1 MHSVGDGCCCFLHQ
15 HVLILSF
22 TVYTREA
29 TFTICV
35 GFLEGV
41 TFLFFQHCHLMQVR
55 VEFKRGM
62 IEVCRKHLVLGCPAM
77 ELPLCTVVFQATMTT
92 S

>member
-15 HVLILSF
+15 HVLIVSF

-35 GFLEGV
+35 GFLERV
-41 TFLFFQHCHLMQVR
+41 TFFSFFQHCHLMQAR
-55 VEFKRGM
+55 VAFKRDV
-62 IEVCRKHLVLGCPAM
+62 IEICRKHLALVCPAM
-77 ELPLCTVVFQATMTT
+77 ELPLCTVLF
-92 S
+92 